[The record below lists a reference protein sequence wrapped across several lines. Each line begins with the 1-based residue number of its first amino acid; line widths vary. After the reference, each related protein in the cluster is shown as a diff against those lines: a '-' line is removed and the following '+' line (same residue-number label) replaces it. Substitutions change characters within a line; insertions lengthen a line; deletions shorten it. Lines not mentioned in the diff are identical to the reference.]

1 MSTQKHRYYI
11 AKNCCHIGSNKAVAE
26 AIAAAYTSLGSGITL
41 TQAFMKKAQGKG
53 EKHKHSS

>member
-1 MSTQKHRYYI
+1 M

-53 EKHKHSS
+53 EKDKHSS